1 MALWDKTRR
10 EMFFRIF
17 AAFGNYLPG
26 WQGRVG
32 KLFELSLLQVD
43 FL

>member
-1 MALWDKTRR
+1 
-10 EMFFRIF
+10 MFFRIF
-17 AAFGNYLPG
+17 ASFGDHLSG